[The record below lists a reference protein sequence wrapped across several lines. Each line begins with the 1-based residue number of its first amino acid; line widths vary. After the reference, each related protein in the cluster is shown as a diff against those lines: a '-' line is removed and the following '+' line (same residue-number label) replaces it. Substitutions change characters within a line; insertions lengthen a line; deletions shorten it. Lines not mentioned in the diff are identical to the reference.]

1 MDDRHLNVGAAVA
14 VGVGLLTLLFFYFK
28 RLRQTNAAV
37 LCSPLQPFISAAM
50 LPNALTAE
58 EFQCRARGCLLGQM
72 VGDALGAAVEGYSQ
86 EEIRSLSRQTWGTDL
101 VQGFVEAVPMGTFVQ
116 AGEPGMY
123 RAATGVGDSNFVPTG
138 APANENVRKQCA
150 RFGMYTDDTNAALAL
165 AASIAQVGHVDAE
178 HAARTCAEFFRD
190 NEAFR
195 GCPPTAKQTLQNIL
209 DGVPVDK
216 TGLPPFFAFPGG
228 SFANGGA
235 MRISPLAIAYRSA
248 DAACLRSAVTA
259 AILATHRHPEA
270 IDFAVIVA
278 AAVQYSLRVDPAHF
292 DAALLL
298 DDLIARCETK
308 GMRSVLRAIAV
319 ALKSITESCD
329 SKTEVTKIVASEK
342 RPGSSMSFQ
351 IASVHMAP
359 CVFWSACRYSQDP
372 RTAVQVA
379 IDLGGDTDTT
389 ACMVGAIVGALHGEH
404 WCAPWVQD
412 LENGPHGRDF
422 ALCLAERLSR
432 LDVR

>member
-1 MDDRHLNVGAAVA
+1 MDNIGAAVT
-14 VGVGLLTLLFFYFK
+14 VGVGVLTLLFFLFK
-28 RLRQTNAAV
+28 WLRQTNAVV
-37 LCSPLQPFISAAM
+37 LCSLLQPFTRAAM
-50 LPNALTAE
+50 PQNILSAE
-58 EFQCRARGCLLGQM
+58 ELQLRARGCLLGQM
-72 VGDALGAAVEGYSQ
+72 VGDALGAAVEGHPQ
-86 EEIRSLSRQTWGTDL
+86 EEIRSISRRTWGTDL
-101 VQGFVEAVPMGTFVQ
+101 VQGFLEAVPMGTFCH

-123 RAATGVGDSNFVPTG
+123 RAATGIHDSNFVPTG
-138 APANENVRKQCA
+138 APANDNVRKQCA

-308 GMRSVLRAIAV
+308 GMRSVLRATAV

-422 ALCLAERLSR
+422 ALCLADRLSR